1 MQRRSLLQGAAAL
14 PLLTTLPA
22 ALWASGPRQRVRPGD
37 PQWPSA
43 AKWRELKRAVGGNLL
58 EVHPLFAACAAAAAP
73 ACAEVLKNIRNPF
86 YIGDQVGGTQVSGWL
101 DAWTPAASVYA
112 LRARHA
118 VDVAAGV
125 NFARRHNLR
134 LVIKGGGHS
143 YLGTS
148 NAPDSLLIWTRAMN
162 QVALHEAFVGEG
174 CANQAPAAPAVSLG
188 AGCMWSDAYHAV
200 TAGGGRYVQGGGCT
214 SVGVAGLIQSGGFGS
229 FSKAFG
235 NGASGL
241 LEAQVVTADG
251 RVRVANACTNPDLF
265 WALKG
270 GGGGSFG
277 VLTRL
282 TLRTHEL
289 PEFFGA
295 AWGSIKAG
303 SDEAFRRLLARFLAF
318 YAASLANPHWGEQF
332 AVQEGNSLK
341 ISMVCQGLSAE
352 EARKVWQPFFA
363 WVQATPADYTVT
375 DELGAGAK
383 VARHW
388 WDIEGN
394 RSMIADP
401 RAGAAPQHGW
411 WRGDQDQVGA
421 YLHGY
426 DSLWLPASLLR
437 TGAQQPLAD
446 ALFAASRFKEVG
458 LHCNK
463 GLAFG
468 APAAIAATLDTAMNP
483 AVTEAFAL
491 AIIADGESPAYP
503 GMQRAPLDLAAAHR
517 DARAIDAATEA
528 LRKVAPQPGSYV
540 SESNFFNASWQQAYW
555 GEHYPRLRAV
565 KKKYDPEGLFF
576 VHHGVGCEEW
586 SADGFTRVA

>member
-1 MQRRSLLQGAAAL
+1 
-14 PLLTTLPA
+14 
-22 ALWASGPRQRVRPGD
+22 
-37 PQWPSA
+37 
-43 AKWRELKRAVGGNLL
+43 
-58 EVHPLFAACAAAAAP
+58 
-73 ACAEVLKNIRNPF
+73 
-86 YIGDQVGGTQVSGWL
+86 
-101 DAWTPAASVYA
+101 
-112 LRARHA
+112 
-118 VDVAAGV
+118 
-125 NFARRHNLR
+125 
-134 LVIKGGGHS
+134 
-143 YLGTS
+143 
-148 NAPDSLLIWTRAMN
+148 
-162 QVALHEAFVGEG
+162 
-174 CANQAPAAPAVSLG
+174 
-188 AGCMWSDAYHAV
+188 
-200 TAGGGRYVQGGGCT
+200 
-214 SVGVAGLIQSGGFGS
+214 
-229 FSKAFG
+229 
-235 NGASGL
+235 
-241 LEAQVVTADG
+241 
-251 RVRVANACTNPDLF
+251 
-265 WALKG
+265 
-270 GGGGSFG
+270 
-277 VLTRL
+277 
-282 TLRTHEL
+282 
-289 PEFFGA
+289 
-295 AWGSIKAG
+295 
-303 SDEAFRRLLARFLAF
+303 
-318 YAASLANPHWGEQF
+318 
-332 AVQEGNSLK
+332 
-341 ISMVCQGLSAE
+341 MVCQGLSAE

-437 TGAQQPLAD
+437 AGAQQPLAD

-491 AIIADGESPAYP
+491 AIIADGEAPAYP

-586 SADGFTRVA
+586 SADGFTRIA